1 MSVLLTGLTP
11 QEVNEML
18 DLVFP
23 HRLDQIK
30 VKVLSEAAERLV
42 LKQWDIDNPKP
53 KMFFERMPG
62 EVLANVMDYMMS
74 VDSLRLVDE
83 ALSHRAVATKH
94 WHKSIVMNSMN
105 SKNAFFKNLEYDS
118 REALNWVARIGVLS
132 KQYYAVKIAIAL
144 RGKWRTE
151 LTWACDVGLKD
162 VVSSLLKRKGINAN
176 DTDNGGWTPLTYA
189 AFEGHTEVARLLINY
204 GAHVNGEDHHKR
216 TPLHEACRNGHFEAA
231 QLFVNKGADVNRKN
245 YTGWSPLHL
254 SQFFGHNE
262 IFKYLLTKGARMDL
276 EHDVKKGSGEGWELL
291 RKVST
296 VDVTSKKESNEG
308 ASSEEGVQ

>member
-1 MSVLLTGLTP
+1 M
-11 QEVNEML
+11 
-18 DLVFP
+18 
-23 HRLDQIK
+23 
-30 VKVLSEAAERLV
+30 
-42 LKQWDIDNPKP
+42 
-53 KMFFERMPG
+53 
-62 EVLANVMDYMMS
+62 
-74 VDSLRLVDE
+74 
-83 ALSHRAVATKH
+83 
-94 WHKSIVMNSMN
+94 
-105 SKNAFFKNLEYDS
+105 
-118 REALNWVARIGVLS
+118 
-132 KQYYAVKIAIAL
+132 
-144 RGKWRTE
+144 
-151 LTWACDVGLKD
+151 
-162 VVSSLLKRKGINAN
+162 
-176 DTDNGGWTPLTYA
+176 
-189 AFEGHTEVARLLINY
+189 ARLLINY